1 MRTWLAMVGC
11 FTSVERSL
19 RSRFNHVFSA
29 SLPRYDVLTALV
41 QFPDGLTMGQLA
53 SKLMVSKGNITG
65 VVSRLQNLDCVSQAR
80 SPADKRVQVVTV
92 TAKGRSLWERM
103 HTEYRSV
110 IEELLSQLSIAD
122 NKMLTRNLI
131 QAQERIDSALQQREH
146 V

>member
-19 RSRFNHVFSA
+19 RNRFNRVFSA

-53 SKLMVSKGNITG
+53 SKLMVSKGNMTG
-65 VVSRLQNLDCVSQAR
+65 VVSRLQSLKCVSQAR
-80 SPADKRVQVVTV
+80 SPVDKRVQVVTV
-92 TAKGRSLWERM
+92 TANGQKLWEQM

-110 IEELLSQLSIAD
+110 IDELLSQLSIAD
-122 NKMLTRNLI
+122 TKMLTQSLV
-131 QAQERIDSALQQREH
+131 QAQERIDRALQQREH